1 MWKDYIWNPT
11 TCSCQNGKYLAN
23 IMADSVITCDEII
36 DVKAKSN
43 DEETKTFSKNV
54 NENYIT

>member
-1 MWKDYIWNPT
+1 MD
-11 TCSCQNGKYLAN
+11 
-23 IMADSVITCDEII
+23 DSVITCDEII